1 MGDPLTL
8 LTFRLHQGF
17 IAGAVLRG
25 WRWLLPVGL
34 ALALSACAANKVP
47 SPQPEAQPPSLPA
60 VPETAGETG
69 GAPDESLEALNA
81 AEAEAEEA
89 LAAPVKVG
97 LLLPLSGN
105 RAAVGQSIL
114 NAAQLALFDLAGERF
129 TLVVRD
135 TAGTP
140 EGAAAA
146 AQSALDAEV
155 SLILGPLF
163 STSVEA
169 VKPLLAERDL
179 PLITFSNN
187 NEIADPKT
195 FVMGVTPRTQ
205 VDRIVDYAT
214 NQGLR
219 RFAVL
224 APQSPYGNSVVR
236 ALQEAVF
243 RNGVEL
249 SQVVLFDPSS
259 PDISEEVRSLA
270 AYNQRAGAL
279 QAQRQSL
286 SGRQDAAAQR
296 ALSRLQ
302 GAETLGP
309 PPFDTIL
316 IPASG
321 RQLLSVAPLLAFYD
335 VDPAEVRFLG
345 TSLWDD
351 PSLRREPSLRG
362 AWFPAPPPALW
373 RSFSNRY
380 SQVYGKTPPR
390 VASLGFDAVALAA
403 VLERRARDEGAFL
416 IYTPDA
422 ITQPVGFS
430 GIDGIFRF
438 LPDGQVQ
445 RGLAILEL
453 QPDAFAAVDPAPQAF
468 GQEVN

>member
-1 MGDPLTL
+1 M
-8 LTFRLHQGF
+8 
-17 IAGAVLRG
+17 AGVVSRA
-25 WRWLLPVGL
+25 WRRLLPVGL
-34 ALALSACAANKVP
+34 ALALSACAANNVP
-47 SPQPEAQPPSLPA
+47 SPQQDAQPRAQVPSLPG

-69 GAPDESLEALNA
+69 GAPDQSLEAVN
-81 AEAEAEEA
+81 EAEAA

-97 LLLPLSGN
+97 LLLPLSGS

-135 TAGTP
+135 TGGTP

-146 AQSALDAEV
+146 AQSVLDAEV

-169 VKPLLAERDL
+169 VKPLLAELDL

-187 NEIADPKT
+187 NEIADPRT

-205 VDRIVDYAT
+205 VDRIVDHAVG
-214 NQGLR
+214 QGLR

-224 APQSPYGNSVVR
+224 APESPYGNSVVR
-236 ALQEAVF
+236 SLQEAVF

-249 SQVVLFDPSS
+249 SRVVFFDPGS
-259 PDISEEVRSLA
+259 PDISAEVRSLA
-270 AYNQRAGAL
+270 DYDQRAAAL
-279 QAQRQSL
+279 KAQRRSL
-286 SGRQDAAAQR
+286 SGRSDVAAQR
-296 ALSRLQ
+296 ALARLRGQ
-302 GAETLGP
+302 ETLGP
-309 PPFDTIL
+309 PNFDGIL

-321 RQLLSVAPLLAFYD
+321 RQLLSVAPLMAYYD
-335 VDPAEVRFLG
+335 VDPDEVRFLG
-345 TSLWDD
+345 TALWDD

-380 SQVYGKTPPR
+380 NQVYGKTPPR

-445 RGLAILEL
+445 RGLAVLEL
-453 QPDAFAAVDPAPQAF
+453 QPEAFAEVDPAPQAF